1 MLRRNILTSAM
12 ASVMALTSIS
22 AVAFA
27 DETATDVKNV
37 KTKADLEA
45 FVKEMVAFRDK
56 SLDDYG
62 SVTQDNFLN
71 ALAFAENVLDD
82 AASTIDD
89 YTSAYMIL
97 ESVYNKKAIYT
108 ASDLRDLVKSCE
120 KIYESN
126 NILNEDLGDAIY
138 KDEDGKL
145 QWSNFSNAFEEA
157 ESVLRSSD
165 SRIITDAYETLSAA
179 KSNLATFDTVTK
191 AQFRTNL
198 RALETALKKEYAY
211 NAWQTGTVGGD
222 YSWAFGD
229 EVVAYGQLVYWAQG
243 QMANIKAQYDALD
256 SYKSVSKTSVGDIV
270 EAAAQA
276 ERFANIINNFK
287 PTDTTR
293 GSKASVQKLIK
304 QYNGQLVHDYAT
316 TAAEDLFKLVADKT
330 KNNGNYALKVYN
342 DIDGISG
349 QWVDIATSDANPW
362 YVAKGSAKRAVGT
375 GMNADAQSVTK
386 DIDVSISVK
395 PTKGTF
401 YIILN
406 DEGYVDLYNE
416 DNSVNEDVVTTTKP
430 SGKKYKIVNKN
441 SEVDLT
447 DYIKVYAS
455 DIVDAASPVD
465 NHEINEVNDGD
476 TYTVTGGDFWM
487 HLNAD
492 GTVDDTK
499 TSGIHPVV
507 VGGWALT
514 AFKSPWASWDGD
526 HTNSADESVKDYTTL
541 DTAFA
546 LAEFYLT
553 TTDKETIKDQT
564 GLTTTIYD
572 IDNTGAIA
580 ENSAKASST
589 EWNLV
594 YSYLKRALEDK
605 YSGNQGT
612 HTKADVEKLIE
623 DCYDLAD
630 LTGDTAMFKCR
641 HTELVTARQNALA
654 WLRLANKD
662 KKYSENVSAFAY
674 NGNEAVANTVYDSL
688 KGYYDALEKEYKAFK
703 YSFGEIYYKLAE
715 IADLLDSGKLEMTDA
730 IKTGMSDVAYKLST
744 VASLDDAVGVTLEND
759 AFSSDGY
766 INKINRLY
774 TNGAE
779 FKNFKFDEGQ
789 FIDIPKPDDSGDVK
803 SHDNLK
809 VAYESLL
816 TEINKQLNPDAKLGD
831 VNKDGAINAIDAALI
846 LKAAADGTVDTLDK
860 AVADFNTDGA
870 INALDAAA
878 ILKGVAAGTLK

>member
-1 MLRRNILTSAM
+1 MLRRKILTSAM
-12 ASVMALTSIS
+12 ASVMALTSVS
-22 AVAFA
+22 VVAFA
-27 DETATDVKNV
+27 DETETAVKNV

-45 FVKEMVAFRDK
+45 FVKEMTAFRDK

-71 ALAFAENVLDD
+71 ALAFAENVLDETS
-82 AASTIDD
+82 STVDD

-97 ESVYNKKAIYT
+97 EAVYNKKAIYS
-108 ASDLRDLVKSCE
+108 AAELRDLVKTCE
-120 KIYESN
+120 KIYDTN

-145 QWSNFSNAFEEA
+145 QWSNFSNAFEDA
-157 ESVLRSSD
+157 ESVLNSSD

-179 KSNLATFDTVTK
+179 KDGLATFDTVTK

-211 NAWQTGTVGGD
+211 NAWQTGTVGGN

-229 EVVAYGQLVYWAQG
+229 EVVAYGQLVYWAQSA
-243 QMANIKAQYDALD
+243 MANIKAQYDALD
-256 SYKSVSKTSVGDIV
+256 SYKSVSKTSVEDIV
-270 EAAAQA
+270 NAAGQA
-276 ERFANIINNFK
+276 ERFADIINSFK

-316 TAAEDLFKLVADKT
+316 TAAEDLFKLVLDKT
-330 KNNGNYALKVYN
+330 KSNGDFALKVYN

-349 QWVDIATSDANPW
+349 QWVDVTTASANPW
-362 YVAKGSAKRAVGT
+362 YVSKGSAKRAVGT
-375 GMNADAQSVTK
+375 GMNADGQSVTK

-395 PTKGTF
+395 PTKGSF
-401 YIILN
+401 YIVLN
-406 DEGYVDLYNE
+406 ESGYVELYNE
-416 DNSVNEDVVTTTKP
+416 DGSINTNAIVTNKP
-430 SGKKYKIVNKN
+430 SSGKYKIVNKN

-447 DYIKVYAS
+447 DYIKVNAS
-455 DIVDAASPVD
+455 DIVDSASPVD
-465 NHEINEVNDGD
+465 NHEKNEVNDGD
-476 TYTVTGGDFWM
+476 TYTVTGGDFWYSF
-487 HLNAD
+487 D
-492 GTVDDTK
+492 GVNK
-499 TSGIHPVV
+499 PVV

-514 AFKSPWASWDGD
+514 ACAFAWAAWDGD
-526 HTNSADESVKDYTTL
+526 HTNSAGDPVKDYTTL

-553 TTDKETIKDQT
+553 TTDKDTIKAQT
-564 GLTTTIYD
+564 GLATTIYD

-580 ENSAKASST
+580 KDSAKASST
-589 EWNLV
+589 EWSLV

-605 YSGNQGT
+605 YSGSQGT

-623 DCYDLAD
+623 DCYDLAEA
-630 LTGDTAMFKCR
+630 TGDTAMFKCR
-641 HTELVTARQNALA
+641 HTEMVTARQAALK
-654 WLRLANKD
+654 WTREANKD
-662 KKYSENVSAFAY
+662 KKYSENVSAYAY
-674 NGNEAVANTVYDSL
+674 NGVDVVANTVYDSL
-688 KGYYDALEKEYKAFK
+688 KGYYDALNNEYKAFK
-703 YSFGEIYYKLAE
+703 YSFGDVYYKLAE

-730 IKTGMSDVAYKLST
+730 IKSGMADVAYKLST

-774 TNGAE
+774 TNGDE
-779 FKNFKFDEGQ
+779 FKNFKFDDGE
-789 FIDIPKPDDSGDVK
+789 FITIPKPGDSSDVK

-809 VAYESLL
+809 VAYENLL

-831 VNKDGAINAIDAALI
+831 VNKDGNVNALDAALI

-878 ILKGVAAGTLK
+878 ILKAAAAGTV

>member
-1 MLRRNILTSAM
+1 MLRRKILTSAM

-45 FVKEMVAFRDK
+45 YVKEMTTFRDK

-97 ESVYNKKAIYT
+97 EAVYNKKAIYT
-108 ASDLRDLVKSCE
+108 ATDLRDLVKSCE

-145 QWSNFSNAFEEA
+145 QWSNFSNAFEDA
-157 ESVLRSSD
+157 ESVLKSSD

-229 EVVAYGQLVYWAQG
+229 EIVSYGQIIYWVQG

-270 EAAAQA
+270 GAAAQA

-316 TAAEDLFKLVADKT
+316 TAAEDLFDLVATKT
-330 KNNGNYALKVYN
+330 NNKLKVYN

-349 QWVDIATSDANPW
+349 QWVDVSTATTTVNPW

-395 PTKGTF
+395 PTNGSF

-406 DEGYVDLYNE
+406 ESGYVDLYNE
-416 DNSVNEDVVTTTKP
+416 NGSVNQNVIVTSKP
-430 SGKKYKIVNKN
+430 SSGKYKIVNKN

-447 DYIKVYAS
+447 DFIKVNAS
-455 DIVDAASPVD
+455 DVKDSVSPVD

-476 TYTVTGGDFWM
+476 TYTVTGSDFWYSP
-487 HLNAD
+487 AE
-492 GTVDDTK
+492 GQQ
-499 TSGIHPVV
+499 SIV

-514 AFKSPWASWDGD
+514 AFNSTWAPWDGD
-526 HTNSADESVKDYTTL
+526 HTNSAGEAVKDYTTL

-612 HTKADVEKLIE
+612 HTKADVEKLIDE
-623 DCYDLAD
+623 CYDLAD

-654 WLRLANKD
+654 WLGLADKD

-674 NGNEAVANTVYDSL
+674 NGNEVVANTVYDSL
-688 KGYYDALEKEYKAFK
+688 KDYYDALENEYKAFK
-703 YSFGEIYYKLAE
+703 YSFGDIYYKLAE

-730 IKTGMSDVAYKLST
+730 IKTGMADVAYKLST

-779 FKNFKFDEGQ
+779 FKNFKFDDGQ
-789 FIDIPKPDDSGDVK
+789 FINIPKPDDSADVK

-809 VAYESLL
+809 VAYEALL